1 MNTYAGF
8 FSNVKLKK
16 KTKKF
21 LNYFEKIYT
30 EEVTYFYFCINNNYN
45 KLKGFYI
52 FLSSHL

>member
-16 KTKKF
+16 KRKKF